1 LPKLR
6 KLLPVLE
13 TKKKPE
19 VFQLISSRRERRTS
33 ESEEISNIREIS
45 PDSSDGQ
52 DMLEFKGK
60 IYWKYV

>member
-60 IYWKYV
+60 IY